1 MQFDSDIDT
10 DAEQILLQKEPK
22 KEAESKIYTNKAEV
36 SGYADFWRSPW
47 CEIYIN
53 KYHLENVKC

>member
-36 SGYADFWRSPW
+36 SGYADF
-47 CEIYIN
+47 
-53 KYHLENVKC
+53 